1 MKTKIT
7 TAFLLFA
14 TLVVFNFN
22 RLQAQTPGSIEMG
35 PLYAEE
41 VFYSLTNGVVKTSPR
56 NIWDIAF
63 YTDAFSAGIVTNDG
77 AGVELYTYPNAAA
90 DGWDSFDTTG
100 MSGWTKMYNDPSDW
114 ENGAFDRNQKG
125 HPDYGWGVYSM
136 TSHDVIG
143 DSLFLIKTPDGIYRK
158 LNIIRKY
165 STLNKY
171 EIRFSLLDGQ
181 QDQTVTLDVNPYADR
196 ALMAYS
202 FANGI
207 VDREPLASEWDML
220 FTKYMGVVQNQPYG
234 VVGVLLNPEVKSAR
248 LAQTDPDYTDW
259 SVLDFE
265 TGDDII
271 GYDWKYFDMGSFQ
284 YVIEDS
290 LMYFVKA
297 QQGGVYKLVFDGFT
311 GSSTGISTFNTT
323 LLSALGINDP
333 LDEEVRVFPN
343 PASDFIQ
350 VTLPANS
357 ADATA
362 GLYDLSGKLLISWN
376 LNGSSQARLEV
387 KEINTGLYIL
397 RIENGNSVTNTKI
410 MLQK

>member
-7 TAFLLFA
+7 TAFLLIA
-14 TLVVFNFN
+14 ALVVFNFS
-22 RLQAQTPGSIEMG
+22 RLQAQTPGSVEMG
-35 PLYAEE
+35 QFYANE

-63 YTDAFSAGIVTNDG
+63 YTNAFSAGIVINDG
-77 AGVELYTYPNAAA
+77 AGVELYTYPNAAN

-100 MSGWTKMYNDPSDW
+100 MASWPKMYNDPSDW

-136 TSHDVIG
+136 TTHDVIG

-181 QDQTVTLDVNPYADR
+181 QDQTVTLEVNPYNDR
-196 ALMAYS
+196 VMMAYS

-207 VDREPLASEWDML
+207 VDREPLAAEWDVL
-220 FTKYMGVVQNQPYG
+220 FTKYMGLVQDQPYG
-234 VVGVLLNPEVKSAR
+234 VVGVLANPGVQVAR
-248 LAQTDPDYTDW
+248 LAQTDPAYTDW
-259 SVLDFE
+259 SILDFE
-265 TGDDII
+265 TGDDVI

-323 LLSALGINDP
+323 LLSSLGINDP
-333 LDEEVRVFPN
+333 IEAEVKVFPN
-343 PASDFIQ
+343 PASEFIL
-350 VTLPANS
+350 VNLPGNS
-357 ADATA
+357 PEATA
-362 GLYDLSGKLLISWN
+362 GMYDLSGKLLRSWKLESGSSARLD
-376 LNGSSQARLEV
+376 LNG
-387 KEINTGLYIL
+387 INTGLYIL
-397 RIENGNSVTNTKI
+397 KIEYGNAVTNTKV

>member
-7 TAFLLFA
+7 TAFSLIAL
-14 TLVVFNFN
+14 LVVFNFS
-22 RLQAQTPGSIEMG
+22 RLQAQTPGSVEMG
-35 PLYAEE
+35 QFYANE

-56 NIWDIAF
+56 SIWDIAF

-100 MSGWTKMYNDPSDW
+100 MASWPKMYNDPSDW
-114 ENGAFDRNQKG
+114 QNGAFDRNQKG

-143 DSLFLIKTPDGIYRK
+143 DSLFLIKTPDGIFRK

-181 QDQTVTLDVNPYADR
+181 QDQTVTLDVNPYNDR
-196 ALMAYS
+196 VMMAYS
-202 FANGI
+202 FTNGI
-207 VDREPLASEWDML
+207 VDREPLAAEWDVL
-220 FTKYMGVVQNQPYG
+220 FTKYMGLVQNQPYG
-234 VVGVLLNPEVKSAR
+234 VVGVLANPEVQVAR
-248 LAQTDPDYTDW
+248 LAQTDPAFTDW
-259 SVLDFE
+259 SELDFE

-297 QQGGVYKLVFDGFT
+297 QEGGVYKLVFDGFT
-311 GSSTGISTFNTT
+311 GSSTGISTFNTS

-333 LDEEVRVFPN
+333 IEAEVRVFPN
-343 PASDFIQ
+343 PASEYIQ
-350 VTLPANS
+350 VSLPGNS
-357 ADATA
+357 TQATA
-362 GLYDLSGKLLISWN
+362 GLYDLSGKLLRSWN
-376 LNGSSQARLEV
+376 LESGSSARLELNGF
-387 KEINTGLYIL
+387 NTGLYIL
-397 RIENGNSVTNTKI
+397 KVENGNVVTNTKV
-410 MLQK
+410 MLQQ